1 MALVLITGLICYY
14 VINTPI
20 AFVILLFK
28 WYFKVLFLFCDNY
41 AAIYFLVPNFFD
53 VRLLTLTYFWV
64 VWKYHQ
70 ISTFGEKKD
79 QADNCFLKNF
89 WPCQIEIY

>member
-1 MALVLITGLICYY
+1 MTLVLITGLICYN

-28 WYFKVLFLFCDNY
+28 WYFKVLFHFCDNY

-53 VRLLTLTYFWV
+53 VRLSILICFWV
-64 VWKYHQ
+64 MWKYHQ
-70 ISTFGEKKD
+70 ISTFGKKKIRLIIFFFEK
-79 QADNCFLKNF
+79 FLTLPN
-89 WPCQIEIY
+89 